1 MKEGRY
7 SNAAKLDIHQV
18 KDIQKRYESSK
29 VTMKELANEYNV
41 TMTTICRLVKD
52 IETDNKKRGTG
63 AIEHDCNF
71 TKLSNLSVK
80 RIMVMRLKYG
90 MTQITIAKLFDID
103 QSTVSNICTGKSWK
117 HLFQGAKEKYNK
129 EILNYVGTKKIKI

>member
-1 MKEGRY
+1 
-7 SNAAKLDIHQV
+7 
-18 KDIQKRYESSK
+18 
-29 VTMKELANEYNV
+29 MKELANEFNV

-52 IETDNKKRGTG
+52 VETDNKKRGKG
-63 AIEHDCNF
+63 KIEHDCNF

-90 MTQITIAKLFDID
+90 MTQQSIANLFDID

-117 HLFQGAKEKYNK
+117 HLFQGAKKKYNK
-129 EILNYVGTKKIKI
+129 EILNYVGTKKIKL